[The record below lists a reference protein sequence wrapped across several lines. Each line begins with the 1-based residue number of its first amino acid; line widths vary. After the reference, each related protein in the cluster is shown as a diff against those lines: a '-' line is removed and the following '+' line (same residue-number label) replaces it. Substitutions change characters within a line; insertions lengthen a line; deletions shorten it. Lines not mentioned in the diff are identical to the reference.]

1 MDAIVVYSWYSD
13 EPVFALFIGSEYA
26 ASFTHMEDNR
36 LVHLGEPPRL
46 VGEDIYIPI
55 NAFADLAGLT
65 ISIE

>member
-1 MDAIVVYSWYSD
+1 MNAIVVYSWYTD

-26 ASFTHMEDNR
+26 VSFTHMEDNR
-36 LVHLGEPPRL
+36 LVGK
-46 VGEDIYIPI
+46 DIYIPI